1 MQPQAIDPL
10 LRQSIGQFLSA
21 LTDPDLNVRRV
32 ALVAFNSAAH
42 NKPSLVRDLLDTV
55 LPQLYSETKV
65 RVSIWDFE
73 TLKII
78 NIIINFWILLQKELI
93 REVEMGPFKHTVDDG
108 LDIRKA
114 AFECMYTLLDSCLD
128 RLDVFEFLNHV
139 ENGLKDHYDIKMLT
153 YLMVARLAQLCPTAV
168 LQSKYRQFFLFK
180 KTFLF
185 FIKF

>member
-10 LRQSIGQFLSA
+10 LRQNIGQFLSA

-32 ALVAFNSAAH
+32 ALVAFNSASH
-42 NKPSLVRDLLDTV
+42 NKPSLVRDLLETV

-65 RVSIWDFE
+65 RVSRKNVQISPNCRKFSFFNVFS
-73 TLKII
+73 I
-78 NIIINFWILLQKELI
+78 LQKELI

-128 RLDVFEFLNHV
+128 RLDVFDFLNHV

-168 LQSKYRQFFLFK
+168 LQS
-180 KTFLF
+180 TFLF
-185 FIKF
+185 NFF